1 MATKFGYIR
10 RDEKSRVD
18 WQEVG
23 KSASDAILAERDR
36 RVDLKAKIKT
46 DSDLFETEV
55 YNLPETDNN
64 NLKNE
69 MLSAANLISE
79 KRLRQDRSLA
89 DGSLR
94 LRDYTIQRQNLVGVG
109 NDANE
114 LNKSRTETDKLF
126 QDLVD
131 AGNINPQSVAV
142 RADLEKYLNLRAYA

>member
-69 MLSAANLISE
+69 KFHE
-79 KRLRQDRSLA
+79 K
-89 DGSLR
+89 
-94 LRDYTIQRQNLVGVG
+94 
-109 NDANE
+109 
-114 LNKSRTETDKLF
+114 
-126 QDLVD
+126 
-131 AGNINPQSVAV
+131 
-142 RADLEKYLNLRAYA
+142 